1 MIKENILITGGS
13 GFIGKNLSQIL
24 YDKKIN
30 FKNIDI
36 KKPDL
41 VFLEKNWIKCD
52 ILNVKKLNS
61 IIKAEK
67 PSYIIHLAAITDTLS
82 NNLNYYETNTKG
94 TENLIEVCNE
104 VSSIKK
110 IIITSTQYVYRDL
123 LNPTPI
129 SDTDFKHHTI
139 YGLSKAISEKITRNK
154 CKKSFVI
161 IRPTNIWG
169 PYSVNYAN
177 GLFKAIKKGLFVL
190 PSNNNSLKSYGYV
203 KNICFQIL
211 DIIYDQNNS
220 GNVYYVGENMI
231 KSNIWTKK
239 IFFEINGYNPLKVP
253 QFILLIGSKFG
264 DILRKVGINFP
275 LYSIRYKNMIQSYEV
290 PIKKTLDRYPLRYP
304 DLNKNIIETIK
315 WYKNDY

>member
-1 MIKENILITGGS
+1 MVRENILITGGS
-13 GFIGKNLSQIL
+13 GFIGKNLCQIL
-24 YDKKIN
+24 IK
-30 FKNIDI
+30 KNISFINLDI
-36 KKPDL
+36 IKPNIVL
-41 VFLEKNWIKCD
+41 LQKYWIECD
-52 ILNVKKLNS
+52 ILDRQKLSS
-61 IIKAEK
+61 IIISEK

-82 NNLNYYETNTKG
+82 NNLDYYDTNTKG

-104 VSSIKK
+104 VSSISK

-123 LNPTPI
+123 LNPTPV

-139 YGLSKAISEKITRNK
+139 YGLSKAISERITRNK

-177 GLFKAIKKGLFVL
+177 GLFRAIKKGLFVL
-190 PSNNNSLKSYGYV
+190 PSKNKARKSYGYV
-203 KNICFQIL
+203 KNICFQIIDL
-211 DIIYDQNNS
+211 MYDQNNS
-220 GNVYYVGENMI
+220 GNVYYVGEDMI

-253 QFILLIGSKFG
+253 KVILLMASKFG
-264 DILRKVGINFP
+264 DFLRKLGISFP
-275 LYSIRYKNMIQSYEV
+275 LYSIRYENMIQSYEV

-304 DLNKNIIETIK
+304 DLDENINETIR